1 MISFGLA
8 AAFVPSARFVFPV
21 PFKSKSLG
29 KSGSLELYLNMIK
42 KQRQKCAAG
51 PDCCHNTG
59 FDGESRLWWVD
70 MLANSFRQ
78 SLLFVKYKAGLR
90 YGHCSACLS
99 EWR

>member
-42 KQRQKCAAG
+42 KQR
-51 PDCCHNTG
+51 
-59 FDGESRLWWVD
+59 
-70 MLANSFRQ
+70 
-78 SLLFVKYKAGLR
+78 
-90 YGHCSACLS
+90 
-99 EWR
+99 

>member
-42 KQRQKCAAG
+42 KQRQKCAEG
-51 PDCCHNTG
+51 PDCYHNTG

-70 MLANSFRQ
+70 MLANSVRQ

-90 YGHCSACLS
+90 YGHCLS